1 MNLLEKINN
10 LPQKPGVYLYK
21 NDKDKI
27 IYVGKAIKLKNRVK
41 SYFQEKRHRDAKTK
55 ALVQNI
61 VDLETIVTDTEAE
74 ALILEDTLIKE
85 HKPKYN
91 ILLKDDKTYPYVL

>member
-41 SYFQEKRHRDAKTK
+41 SYYQEKRHRDDELSIA
-55 ALVQNI
+55 
-61 VDLETIVTDTEAE
+61 
-74 ALILEDTLIKE
+74 
-85 HKPKYN
+85 
-91 ILLKDDKTYPYVL
+91 